1 MSACPIFLCNF
12 KLQAAGKFRKMI
24 AYNNKLRFLLFSQ
37 YLSFTNCDIIIFDKK
52 YVYFMKKEKFFY
64 EVIK

>member
-1 MSACPIFLCNF
+1 
-12 KLQAAGKFRKMI
+12 LQAAGKFWKMI